1 MDLKLKRVVM
11 EDFGGCNY
19 TCQMC
24 PQSNPGRGSNFTRKM
39 KLTEFNRILDEIV
52 PKYGHPQ
59 INLEGSG
66 EPTMAKDLPEYIKSV
81 KKRNL
86 KCFMYC
92 NGARLNGQFM
102 RDVIDAGIDFVRVSV
117 IGYNSEKYKKWM
129 NIDNFNLILKNLNDM
144 ISYVKETKSHTQI
157 STYHLITDNN
167 KIDEEIELYKKNV
180 INKVNSIG
188 YIWKMHNWSGNYKN
202 INPRS
207 ANKRRSCGRPF
218 APEITIRAGGKK
230 GRSAAIVPCCQ
241 TLGPPNEENIHQLR
255 YPSYLFFSDEPELT
269 MTSLP
274 AYYEQNKFTKNC
286 SILSG
291 SFDISS
297 WVRQWQ
303 VSFKFKD
310 KPEIDIRRG
319 DVLLYYRINTNKR
332 IRLIKFD
339 SDNQDVVKMMERCL
353 SFKQYKAK
361 WFVPNKLAESY
372 EAFHRHKMHKKMLE
386 IVQANKYN

>member
-11 EDFGGCNY
+11 EVFGGCNY

-52 PKYGHPQ
+52 PRYGHPQ

-167 KIDEEIELYKKNV
+167 KIEEEIELYKKNV

-207 ANKRRSCGRPF
+207 ADKRRSCGRPF

-241 TLGPPNEENIHQLR
+241 TLGPPNEEKSILGHMDKQSFEEIYNDTPYKNLRDAHQKEEFDKID
-255 YPSYLFFSDEPELT
+255 YC
-269 MTSLP
+269 
-274 AYYEQNKFTKNC
+274 KNC
-286 SILSG
+286 DFLFEDPEVLVWSNDKTAKVHHMLGTDDDFIL
-291 SFDISS
+291 
-297 WVRQWQ
+297 
-303 VSFKFKD
+303 
-310 KPEIDIRRG
+310 
-319 DVLLYYRINTNKR
+319 T
-332 IRLIKFD
+332 
-339 SDNQDVVKMMERCL
+339 
-353 SFKQYKAK
+353 
-361 WFVPNKLAESY
+361 
-372 EAFHRHKMHKKMLE
+372 
-386 IVQANKYN
+386 KYNSSKS

>member
-11 EDFGGCNY
+11 EVFGGCNY

-241 TLGPPNEENIHQLR
+241 TLGPPNEEKSILGHMDKQSFEEIYNDTPYKTLR
-255 YPSYLFFSDEPELT
+255 DAHEKEEFDKIDYC
-269 MTSLP
+269 
-274 AYYEQNKFTKNC
+274 KNC
-286 SILSG
+286 DFLFEDPEVLVWANDKTAKVHHMLGTDDDFIL
-291 SFDISS
+291 
-297 WVRQWQ
+297 
-303 VSFKFKD
+303 
-310 KPEIDIRRG
+310 
-319 DVLLYYRINTNKR
+319 T
-332 IRLIKFD
+332 
-339 SDNQDVVKMMERCL
+339 
-353 SFKQYKAK
+353 
-361 WFVPNKLAESY
+361 
-372 EAFHRHKMHKKMLE
+372 
-386 IVQANKYN
+386 KYNSSKS